1 MPKSKLLQSAG
12 KIANSA
18 LNQYININNQL
29 SQSNIKHIPTIERM
43 QRMHFQSGLL
53 SFSLRRGDR
62 NLDAFERRIYEGKT
76 TNPLTWFW
84 LWCLDVLCFICEVT
98 FGLIQSIIY
107 FLWMTL
113 VRAILLIAVNLIFFG
128 GIYYLIII

>member
-1 MPKSKLLQSAG
+1 MPKSKLLQSSG

-18 LNQYININNQL
+18 LNQYINLNNQL

-62 NLDAFERRIYEGKT
+62 NLDALERRIYEGKT
-76 TNPLTWFW
+76 TKPLSW
-84 LWCLDVLCFICEVT
+84 LWYWCVDVLWLIWEVI
-98 FGLIQSIIY
+98 FGLTQPIVY

-113 VRAILLIAVNLIFFG
+113 VRAMLLIAVNLIFFG
-128 GIYYLIII
+128 GIYYLIFT

>member
-1 MPKSKLLQSAG
+1 MPKSKLLQSTG

-18 LNQYININNQL
+18 LNHTITLNHHL
-29 SQSNIKHIPTIERM
+29 SQSNIKHIPTIEHI

-62 NLDAFERRIYEGKT
+62 NLDALERRIYEGKVT
-76 TNPLTWFW
+76 HPLSW
-84 LWCLDVLCFICEVT
+84 LWYWCVDLMCFIWEVT
-98 FGLIQSIIY
+98 FGLIQSIVY

-128 GIYYLIII
+128 GLYYLIVS

>member
-1 MPKSKLLQSAG
+1 MPKSNHLKFTG

-18 LNQYININNQL
+18 FNQCINLNHHL
-29 SQSNIKHIPTIERM
+29 SQSNIKHIPTIERL

-53 SFSLRRGDR
+53 RFSLRRGDR
-62 NLDAFERRIYEGKT
+62 NLDALERRIYEGKT
-76 TNPLTWFW
+76 TNPLIW
-84 LWCLDVLCFICEVT
+84 LWHWCVDLMCFIWELT
-98 FGLIQSIIY
+98 FGLIQSVVY

-128 GIYYLIII
+128 GLYYLIIF